1 MTLDQL
7 LLDLGLVLARDETKA
22 VASHLLPNPL
32 PAAGALYAVVSETGD
47 SLVSQGHAYQER
59 RRLVLVMVYNGLPTA
74 EGKRLVEAMLA
85 HLRRRVT
92 TEVKTFPGVRLQSL
106 HLADAA
112 PVTYAANSRTH
123 YGGQRLALTYVQS
136 LAPLPRSTP

>member
-7 LLDLGLVLARDETKA
+7 LIDLGLLLARDETKA

-32 PAAGALYAVVSETGD
+32 PEAGKLYAVVSETAD
-47 SLVSQGHAYQER
+47 SLVSPGYGFQVR
-59 RRLVLVMVYNGLPTA
+59 RKLVLVMVYNGLPSA

-92 TEVKTFPGVRLQSL
+92 TEVTGYPGIRLQSL

-112 PVTYAANSRTH
+112 PVTFAGNSRTH
-123 YGGQRLALTYVQS
+123 YGGQRLALTYIQS
-136 LAPLPRSTP
+136 LAPLPKEP

>member
-22 VASHLLPNPL
+22 PASHLLPSPM
-32 PAAGALYAVVSETGD
+32 PGAGQLYAVASETGD
-47 SLVSQGHAYQER
+47 SVLSEGYGFQQR
-59 RRLVLVMVYNGLPTA
+59 RKLVLIMVYNGLPTV

-92 TEVKTFPGVRLQSL
+92 TEVGAYPGIRLQSL
-106 HLADAA
+106 TLADAA
-112 PVTYAANSRTH
+112 PVTYASNSRTH
-123 YGGQRLALTYVQS
+123 YGGQRLALTYIQN
-136 LAPLPRSTP
+136 LNPLPKES